1 MSKKKSSAVPA
12 KTEKPLV
19 QKIGLRF
26 TAEPFFKVWKSLT
39 ANTNQALV
47 AQIQTLKAQAAKA
60 TNPQAK
66 HVWLNAAKSLEGL
79 LAAEQKPT
87 RDAFINALISGC
99 ASIGIKLARKDDGV
113 AAAVIPAV
121 TAKAAV
127 KVAPT
132 AAPKVAPKVAAKP
145 AVAKSVTVASKGKGK
160 SASSKKPK
168 PADPAT
174 AQKIVDYLK
183 AEKATDKSSGKT
195 PRTIFA
201 ALKIKPANLSKT
213 FKNSK
218 EVEVF
223 GHAGGKV
230 FFYKGS

>member
-1 MSKKKSSAVPA
+1 MGKKKSSASVV

-87 RDAFINALISGC
+87 RDAFINALITGC
-99 ASIGIKLARKDDGV
+99 ASIGIKLARKDDG
-113 AAAVIPAV
+113 ATAPILPAV

-127 KVAPT
+127 KVAPKAT
-132 AAPKVAPKVAAKP
+132 AKDAAKP
-145 AVAKSVTVASKGKGK
+145 AVAKSVAVASKGKGK
-160 SASSKKPK
+160 STSNKKPK

-174 AQKIVDYLK
+174 AQKIVAYLK
-183 AEKATDKSSGKT
+183 AEKATDKSTGKT

-218 EVEVF
+218 EVDVF

-230 FFYKGS
+230 FFYKGA